1 MNFFA
6 HAVLALRRRQD
17 PPWVLGSMAPDFASM
32 AGLRL
37 ARGEGEP
44 ADALAEGIAFH
55 HRSDDAFHGAPGF
68 LALMKEARA
77 DLRERGVGVGAS
89 LAISHVGVELLLDGW
104 LVEQGGVPAPYRAA
118 VASAE
123 GQADA
128 LAFQGDAEAARRQ
141 WRSAC
146 ARLAQAPLP
155 EGYADPAFVAERLVR
170 ILARRPRL
178 AVEPGREPL
187 VGEWAAAAKPRVA
200 AAAEALLDEVEE
212 RLAGRAEEAS

>member
-6 HAVLALRRRQD
+6 HAVLALRRRED
-17 PPWVLGSMAPDFASM
+17 PAWVLGSMAPDFASM

-44 ADALAEGIAFH
+44 AGALGEGIAFH
-55 HRSDDAFHGAPGF
+55 HRSDDAFHGAPRF
-68 LALMKEARA
+68 LELMKSARV
-77 DLRERGVGVGAS
+77 DLRERGVGLGAA

-104 LVEQGGVPAPYRAA
+104 LVEQGGVPEPYREA

-123 GQADA
+123 ARAEA
-128 LAFQGDAEAARRQ
+128 LSFQGDEEAARRQ

-155 EGYADPAFVAERLVR
+155 EGYTDPRFVAERLVR

-178 AVEPGREPL
+178 
-187 VGEWAAAAKPRVA
+187 
-200 AAAEALLDEVEE
+200 
-212 RLAGRAEEAS
+212 